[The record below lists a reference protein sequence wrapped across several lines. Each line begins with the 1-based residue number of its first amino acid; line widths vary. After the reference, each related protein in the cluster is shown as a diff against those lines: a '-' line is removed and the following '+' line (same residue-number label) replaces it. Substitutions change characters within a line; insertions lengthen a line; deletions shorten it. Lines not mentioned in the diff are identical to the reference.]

1 MTTTPIH
8 PISKTPLIPVIRTH
22 PDGGQQRYWI
32 SLKRFM
38 EDRGKGVMMQR
49 IPRKE
54 HTDIAVPDQLAPVW
68 EMEFIENLEDFDSA
82 GLEID
87 GNKYEVELKAYITVT
102 KNDKNTKTYPLKLN
116 KEEIARAVLKKLM
129 RL

>member
-1 MTTTPIH
+1 
-8 PISKTPLIPVIRTH
+8 
-22 PDGGQQRYWI
+22 
-32 SLKRFM
+32 M

-54 HTDIAVPDQLAPVW
+54 HTDIAVPDQLAPEWMV
-68 EMEFIENLEDFDSA
+68 EFIENVEDFNSA